1 MDYIFWAI
9 PVFFLFIGIEFL
21 ASIVEGKKV
30 YRLNDSINDLSCG
43 VLEQV
48 ILAFVKTFL
57 FGIYILIYEVFA
69 TNNWHTLQISS
80 SSVWMWIILFVL
92 VDFLYYWAH
101 RLSHTTAIGW
111 AGHAIHHQSE
121 EFNLAVALRQG
132 TLQPFFTF
140 LFFLPLAIV
149 GFPPTMYLVA
159 KAANTLYQFWIHT
172 RLINTMGPLEWIMN
186 TPSHHRVHHGKN
198 QHYIDKNYA
207 GVFIIWDR
215 LFGSFQQED
224 IHPAYGVTT
233 PLNSWNPI
241 WANAS
246 YFLHLG
252 KLSLQSPF
260 LLDKIKVWF
269 MPPGWNPRNM
279 EEEPSPPQETL
290 YNKYDPKIPVGL
302 SIYAVLHFA
311 IVIFATMYLL
321 GYMGNMQHEKYAIAA
336 LIILSLITIGGFFDA
351 KKWAVYCEVIRL
363 YAIAIFIAFF
373 YQTVLLSI
381 TMFVVATLCS
391 AWINYHYK
399 ILRENNAFS

>member
-1 MDYIFWAI
+1 MNYIVWAI
-9 PVFFLFIGIEFL
+9 PVFFLFIALEFL
-21 ASIVEGKKV
+21 ASKVEGKKV

-43 VLEQV
+43 VLQQIISAFAKT
-48 ILAFVKTFL
+48 ILLGV
-57 FGIYILIYEVFA
+57 YVLIYEIFA
-69 TNNWHTLQISS
+69 KNSWHIFHIS
-80 SSVWMWIILFVL
+80 SSVWMWIVLFIL

-101 RLSHTTAIGW
+101 RFSHTTAIGW

-140 LFFLPLAIV
+140 LFFLPLAII
-149 GFPPTMYLVA
+149 GFPPAMYLIT

-172 RLINTMGPLEWIMN
+172 RLINTMGPFEWVMN

-252 KLSLQSPF
+252 KLSLKSPF
-260 LLDKIKVWF
+260 LVDKIKVWF

-279 EEEPSPPQETL
+279 EEDPAPSPDTL
-290 YNKYDPKIPVGL
+290 YDKYDPKIPMGI

-311 IVIFATMYLL
+311 VVILATMYLL
-321 GYMGNMQHEKYAIAA
+321 GSMGDMQHEKYTIAT
-336 LIILSLITIGGFFDA
+336 LIILSLINIGGFFDT
-351 KKWAVYCEVIRL
+351 KKWAVYFEVVRL
-363 YAIAIFIAFF
+363 YAIAIFITFF
-373 YQTVLLSI
+373 YKIAFLSI
-381 TMFVVATLCS
+381 AMFVVATLCS
-391 AWINYHYK
+391 IWINYYYR